1 MRLPVL
7 ARYWYK
13 YSNIVLKRAYV
24 FKIFLKFRDSRY
36 LEYQKALNFLL
47 SSCSSSDGFL
57 KKVRNVKK
65 KRCMYK
71 YVHSSIMLKTDNS
84 EII

>member
-36 LEYQKALNFLL
+36 LEHQKALNFLL
-47 SSCSSSDGFL
+47 SSCSSSDGFK

-65 KRCMYK
+65 KKMY
-71 YVHSSIMLKTDNS
+71 V
-84 EII
+84 